1 MKSLGSI
8 DWFAP
13 ALMDIVHAA
22 ASSSTSLAALD
33 LHISIYA
40 TSRCNPETVPPIPN
54 CDETIIGPSLY
65 KVILNLTNPYE
76 TPETGSS
83 HPDISLQEKSTR
95 GNIETLDAEAI
106 GNIREKLLLV
116 EGGGSL
122 TVCASGSHS
131 MIQEAANTNARIQTS
146 GQAS

>member
-40 TSRCNPETVPPIPN
+40 TSLCNPETVPPIPN

-83 HPDISLQEKSTR
+83 HPDISLQEKSAR

-116 EGGGSL
+116 KGGGSL
-122 TVCASGSHS
+122 AVCASGSHS
-131 MIQEAANTNARIQTS
+131 IQEAANTNARIQTS
-146 GQAS
+146 GRAS